1 MAKTYI
7 DSVKLPKLVSV
18 PHPFK
23 NKLSKSALNIEGRN
37 SVNTSCNELV
47 YKRSSTRKE
56 LINNILG

>member
-7 DSVKLPKLVSV
+7 DSVKLPRLVSV

-37 SVNTSCNELV
+37 SINSSCNEFV
-47 YKRSSTRKE
+47 YRRSATRKE
-56 LINNILG
+56 LTKNIIG

>member
-1 MAKTYI
+1 MAKTYT

-37 SVNTSCNELV
+37 SVNSSCNEFV
-47 YKRSSTRKE
+47 RSATRKE
-56 LINNILG
+56 LIKNIIG